1 MYLKTKTN
9 NKALP
14 VEILDV
20 EVVNVGSPAKEKSR
34 FMDRMK
40 TNFGKLI
47 GKKDAPV
54 GPAPISRHA
63 TVSDSAEKTLF
74 ADDSS
79 SFL

>member
-1 MYLKTKTN
+1 M
-9 NKALP
+9 
-14 VEILDV
+14 EILDV